1 MNGEYIFHVILWSQ
15 NDLKR
20 PQCSQP
26 GTENAKTMCGFTQ
39 KRQGS
44 TLSQSEG
51 ASNDRDVLIQY
62 HSFPISPAEYA
73 EGMQTTFFAPIGP
86 LATTHAP
93 MIGVFETPK
102 SRFRT
107 LEPQIDHNDAQSA
120 STKPTMHQNK
130 HSISSY
136 SPAHSS
142 PGPTPGCSCPHSPS
156 RSAPSNSQSSRSSPP
171 PCAPSASSHSRTST
185 GSRPSPSCPGRGM
198 RHHVIIKNSRDLRQ
212 NPWFQRLREYHF
224 STLSAQG
231 LHISHPFRDPDDL
244 CCICT
249 HSDEY
254 ISVG

>member
-1 MNGEYIFHVILWSQ
+1 MVGV
-15 NDLKR
+15 
-20 PQCSQP
+20 
-26 GTENAKTMCGFTQ
+26 
-39 KRQGS
+39 
-44 TLSQSEG
+44 SE
-51 ASNDRDVLIQY
+51 A
-62 HSFPISPAEYA
+62 
-73 EGMQTTFFAPIGP
+73 
-86 LATTHAP
+86 
-93 MIGVFETPK
+93 PK
-102 SRFRT
+102 SSFQT
-107 LEPQIDHNDAQSA
+107 LEPQKSTTMTPNRPKHHA
-120 STKPTMHQNK
+120 SKQTLY
-130 HSISSY
+130 IIIY

-156 RSAPSNSQSSRSSPP
+156 QSAPSSSQSSRSSPP